1 MGIIAVVAFV
11 VLVALA
17 TVADS
22 TAQAPERGR
31 LLILGFDGADHGI
44 VDEMMANGELPNLA
58 ALAAEGSYQPLLP
71 TNPAQTPVSW
81 ATFSTGLNPGRT
93 QIMDFLKRPAQT
105 YTADMSMT
113 ADGLEP
119 FRVFGLRGQAFGL
132 AAGTVVGALLAIL
145 FMVVRRLRRGRR
157 PVQTLRHGAGAL
169 TALLV
174 FVVAMVG
181 GIAGS
186 SLSSRVLPRERSV
199 AINPRIGT
207 PFWEIAADQ
216 GVRARIVRVPVT
228 FPAVPIAAGEVLS
241 GLGVPDIRGLVGKP
255 SLYTTDPRLRAG
267 DSRLTVEI
275 IKPDPREDPM
285 EAEILGPANQM
296 LVGSRRSPQSLT
308 ADLPAII
315 NLPMSIT
322 WIPEEAAVELD
333 LPNGGQVRL
342 HVGEW
347 SNWQTFTF
355 PSNSFLRVRGIGRF
369 YLHSVTPDLNL
380 YLSPI
385 NFHPAESKTLGFT
398 APANLGSR
406 LAERFGLYKTM
417 GWALDTWT
425 ISDKLLDEK
434 YFLDDVQLTVEQYRR
449 MMRGWLE
456 GDDWDLHVQVF
467 MFTDRVAHV
476 LWRFIDPEHPLHDA
490 VLAEQYGD
498 AIRQTYLTMDEIVGE
513 AREQLAP
520 EDRLMVISDHGFASY
535 RYSFNINT
543 WLLQNGYM
551 TLREGVPGP
560 GEQGFSGSTLFA
572 DVDWSK
578 TRAYALGL
586 GAIYLN
592 VAGREPLGIVRP
604 GDEYD
609 TLAAE
614 ITSAMESWEDPVTGL
629 QPVHRVYG
637 RQQMYRLYDP
647 LVTPDLR
654 AANRAPFRV
663 GWQDTLGGL
672 EASVVTV
679 NTSNW
684 SADHASSDPELVKGI
699 LFSSIRDLRGDAYI
713 GDMGPTILELL
724 GVPVPDGLDGTSL
737 LQAR

>member
-1 MGIIAVVAFV
+1 MALVALV
-11 VLVALA
+11 ALVALA
-17 TVADS
+17 TVSDT
-22 TAQAPERGR
+22 TAQAPVRGR
-31 LLILGFDGADHGI
+31 LVILGFDGADHTI
-44 VDEMMANGELPNLA
+44 VDDMKANGELPNLA
-58 ALAAEGSYQPLLP
+58 ALAAEGSYQPLMP

-105 YTADMSMT
+105 YTVDMSMT
-113 ADGLEP
+113 AEGLEP
-119 FRVFGLRGQAFGL
+119 FKVFGLRGQAFGL
-132 AAGTVVGALLAIL
+132 AAGTALGALLAML
-145 FMVVRRLRRGRR
+145 FLVVRRLRRGRR

-169 TALLV
+169 AALLV

-186 SLSSRVLPRERSV
+186 SFSSRVLPLERSV
-199 AINPRIGT
+199 PINPRVGT

-216 GVRARIVRVPVT
+216 GVRARVVRVPVT

-241 GLGVPDIRGLVGKP
+241 GLGVPDIRGLVGRP

-285 EAEILGPANQM
+285 EAEIPGPANQM
-296 LVGSRRSPQSLT
+296 LVGRSRSPQSLA
-308 ADLPAII
+308 ADVPARI
-315 NLPMSIT
+315 NLPLSIGWLPT
-322 WIPEEAAVELD
+322 EAAVEIG
-333 LPNGGQVRL
+333 LPNGEQLRL

-347 SNWQTFTF
+347 SDWQTFSF

-398 APANLGSR
+398 APADLGGR
-406 LAERFGLYKTM
+406 LTERFGLYKTM

-425 ISDKLLDEK
+425 ISDKLLDES
-434 YFLDDVQLTVEQYRR
+434 YFLEDVQFTVEQYRR

-456 GDDWDLHVQVF
+456 DDDWDLHIQVF

-476 LWRFIDPEHPLHDA
+476 LWRFIDPEHPRHDA
-490 VLAEQYGD
+490 TLAEQHGD
-498 AIRQTYLTMDEIVGE
+498 AIRQTYLTMDEIVGD
-513 AREQLAP
+513 ARAQLQP
-520 EDRLMVISDHGFASY
+520 EDRLMVLSDHGFASY

-551 TLREGVPGP
+551 ALREGVPGP
-560 GEQGFSGSTLFA
+560 GEPGFSGSTLFA

-604 GDEYD
+604 GNEYD
-609 TLAAE
+609 SLAAE
-614 ITSAMESWEDPVTGL
+614 ITIAMEAWEDPVTGL

-637 RQQMYRLYDP
+637 RQQIYRLYDP

-663 GWQDTLGGL
+663 GWEDTLGGL

-684 SADHASSDPELVKGI
+684 SADHASVDPELVQGI
-699 LFSSIRDLRGDAYI
+699 LFSSIGDLRGNAYI
-713 GDMGPTILELL
+713 GDLGPTILELL
-724 GVPVPDGLDGTSL
+724 GVPVPDGLDGISL
-737 LQAR
+737 LLAR

>member
-1 MGIIAVVAFV
+1 VILIA
-11 VLVALA
+11 ALA
-17 TVADS
+17 TVAD
-22 TAQAPERGR
+22 TAAQASSTGR
-31 LLILGFDGADHGI
+31 VVVLGFDGADHTI
-44 VDEMMANGELPNLA
+44 VDEMMANGELANLS

-93 QIMDFLKRPAQT
+93 QIMDFLKRPPQS
-105 YTADMSMT
+105 YTADMAMT
-113 ADGLEP
+113 AEGTEA
-119 FRVFGLRGQAFGL
+119 FRVLGLRGQAFGL
-132 AAGTVVGALLAIL
+132 AAGTLAGALLAIL
-145 FMVVRRLRRGRR
+145 VLVARRLRRGRR

-174 FVVAMVG
+174 FVVGMIG
-181 GIAGS
+181 GIVGS
-186 SLSSRVLPRERSV
+186 SVTSRVLPLERRV
-199 AINPRIGT
+199 AINPRVGA
-207 PFWEIAADQ
+207 PFWQVAAEH

-228 FPAVPIAAGEVLS
+228 FPAVPIAGGEVLS

-255 SLYTTDPRLRAG
+255 TLYTTDPRLRAG

-275 IKPDPREDPM
+275 VKPDPRQDPM
-285 EAEILGPANQM
+285 EAEILGPPNQL
-296 LVGSRRSPQSLT
+296 LVASSVRTQPPRSE
-308 ADLPAII
+308 LPANI
-315 NLPMSIT
+315 NLPLSIA
-322 WIPEEAAVELD
+322 WIPEDQAVELD
-333 LPNGGQVRL
+333 LPGGEELRL

-347 SNWQTFTF
+347 SDWLTFTF

-398 APANLGSR
+398 TPANLGSR
-406 LAERFGLYKTM
+406 AAERFGLFKTM

-425 ISDKLLDEK
+425 ISDNLLNED
-434 YFLDDVQLTVEQYRR
+434 YFLDDVQFTVEQYRR
-449 MMRGWLE
+449 MMRGWL
-456 GDDWDLHVQVF
+456 GDDDWDLHVQVY

-476 LWRFIDPEHPLHDA
+476 LWRTIDPEHPRYDA
-490 VLAEQYGD
+490 ELAGQYGD
-498 AIRQTYLTMDEIVGE
+498 AIRQAYMTMDEIVGE
-513 AREQLAP
+513 VRAAMRP
-520 EDRLMVISDHGFASY
+520 EDRLIVISDHGFASY

-543 WLLQNGYM
+543 WLLENGYM
-551 TLREGVPGP
+551 NLRQGVPGP
-560 GEQGFSGSTLFA
+560 GEPGFSGSTLFA
-572 DVDWSK
+572 DVDWSR

-604 GDEYD
+604 GDEYNA
-609 TLAAE
+609 LAAE
-614 ITSAMESWEDPVTGL
+614 ISTAMEGYEDPVTGL
-629 QPVHRVYG
+629 RPVYRVYG
-637 RQQMYRLYDP
+637 RQQIYHLYDP

-672 EASVVTV
+672 EPSVVTL

-684 SADHASSDPELVKGI
+684 SADHASVDPELVRGI
-699 LFSSIRDLRGDAYI
+699 LFSSIGDLRGDAYI

-724 GVPVPDGLDGTSL
+724 GVPVPEGLDGVSL
-737 LQAR
+737 LQSR